1 MYCIEPCC
9 PVVCLYNNMTH
20 PPFITYTQLSDDAEK
35 VQEEEAAEV
44 AAEKAAQEAQQEVA
58 GP

>member
-1 MYCIEPCC
+1 
-9 PVVCLYNNMTH
+9 MTH

-35 VQEEEAAEV
+35 VQEEVAAEV